1 MRGGLHAL
9 PCSMLPSQH
18 TELIKPNHCDNT
30 RFNIHPHSVQ
40 EIVDKE
46 PIQEQEVSAN
56 MHCWLEALR
65 VRFLQQKEETAAL
78 GPCFLFPSERCFFL
92 PFGKLVI

>member
-1 MRGGLHAL
+1 MRGGLRSL
-9 PCSMLPSQH
+9 PCGTLPSQH
-18 TELIKPNHCDNT
+18 TELIKPHHCDNT
-30 RFNIHPHSVQ
+30 RFNTHPRSVQ

-56 MHCWLEALR
+56 TRCWLEALR

-78 GPCFLFPSERCFFL
+78 GPCFLFPSERCFFS
-92 PFGKLVI
+92 PSGKLVS